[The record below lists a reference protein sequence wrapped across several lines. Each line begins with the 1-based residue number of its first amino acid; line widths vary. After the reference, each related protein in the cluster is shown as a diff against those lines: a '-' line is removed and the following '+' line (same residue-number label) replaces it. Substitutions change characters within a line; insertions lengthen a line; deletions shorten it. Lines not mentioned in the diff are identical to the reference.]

1 MVQIE
6 KQSNET
12 IISDSMSKYR
22 GKMNG
27 NTIDAI
33 RLYQTFMM
41 GYFYGKGLL
50 LKHVNYFCRKFHHR
64 RLIKK

>member
-50 LKHVNYFCRKFHHR
+50 LIHVNYFCKKFHHR